1 MEVILCIIIGY
12 FIGGINPS
20 YIYARMQGF
29 DIRERGSGNAGAS
42 NAMITI
48 GRGTGAVMAC
58 LDIFKAYLA
67 VKLSAYIFPTVKLAG
82 IITGTSCI
90 LGHVFP
96 LFMKFKGGKGLAC
109 LGGVILAY
117 SVPMFF
123 ILLTVEAILGFSLDY
138 LVVVPI
144 TGSIAFPII
153 YGILEKSIKGALI
166 LGIAAVVMQFKHI
179 ENLKRISNG
188 TEARLSFLW
197 KGDKELERVKENAE
211 KN

>member
-1 MEVILCIIIGY
+1 
-12 FIGGINPS
+12 
-20 YIYARMQGF
+20 
-29 DIRERGSGNAGAS
+29 
-42 NAMITI
+42 
-48 GRGTGAVMAC
+48 MAC